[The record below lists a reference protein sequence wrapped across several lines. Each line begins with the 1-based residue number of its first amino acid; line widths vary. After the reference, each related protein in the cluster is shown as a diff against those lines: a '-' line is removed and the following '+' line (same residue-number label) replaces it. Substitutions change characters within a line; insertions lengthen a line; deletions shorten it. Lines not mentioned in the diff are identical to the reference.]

1 MPQVIAAAAT
11 AIVAAVGVTGTT
23 AAVAS
28 TLLAAAFNAG
38 ISIGI
43 SALLS
48 PKVGAAE
55 GAPTT
60 WSADPNAGIP
70 FVVGRRGVAGQIVY
84 REAYGEGNQMQSIV
98 SVYSG
103 AGPINAFS
111 TWYGDAVAY
120 TFDGTTKRCTAPTSR
135 VNTCWLDRRTGAQP
149 DTALAWPSPGWGT
162 PTGWSTSHDLS
173 GKACSMLTLWQ
184 NEELTTWPAG
194 EPKPIQVIQGLLAW
208 DPRLDGTWPGGSGAC
223 RLATPSTWVYST
235 NPAIHALK
243 WCLGYKENG
252 VFVGGIGAAVGSI
265 DVAAFIEAANIA
277 DTNGW
282 TISGVPYSTDDK
294 YQVLQ
299 AMLQAAG
306 ALPARRAG
314 MISCVTR
321 GAIKTSLVTV
331 SAADTAGPVQLNMGS
346 PREGRINTIIPRC
359 VQEDQDWEMVALDP
373 VIGAGYVTEDGG
385 RTRSRGIDYPYV
397 SDKDQAA
404 QLAYYDIADSR
415 EPISGTIPFKPYM
428 RDLDPGDCFT
438 ITDTGLALSGQKCV
452 VLSRDYDPA
461 SDVVTIQ
468 FRGETDAKHTAAAAI
483 SGTAP
488 PAPVVGGGDPY
499 TVDTPSL
506 TDWSLAP
513 GDGVA
518 ALKIDRLT
526 TTDLGNSGVLIEY
539 REDGATDWIAW
550 GEVPPATKTVELTG
564 LTSASVDYEVALRYR
579 NNIGILGSTP
589 LVFTPEAVPAVA
601 ITGQGDLATLD
612 QVDSAEIVAGA
623 VINGK
628 IGAAA
633 IEGEEVAPIASL
645 VVGTGDASFH
655 IDGANSLY
663 RAWAGAIT
671 PEAAPWRVT
680 SGGKMIA
687 TDFEQRL
694 EDGTLYWSSS
704 GGLTD
709 AGLNAI
715 FSNQAGST
723 AFVSVGSGGALHLAS
738 APTTNADQAA
748 PSTFAARLGADS
760 DATITATCVL
770 QGANFTDT
778 FPSTVTLTL
787 YEAYRALDTDP
798 WGNWASIGTKSLTK
812 TTGTAGSTEYQV
824 IQSTADYWDIYG
836 VYTPYTFY
844 EPVTKELTVSVAVAA
859 KPSGFYRYCAVGP
872 LTSPWFTAAT
882 TSTVTFS
889 DTDGVPSVILGDGAD
904 ISVNF
909 AHPLGF
915 TRGLDISQTVTAQTD
930 VDVSVNLA
938 VLYTASGVA
947 RTIRNYTGNPNV
959 TAVYG
964 SGGNLDVAGIK
975 AANRWLHLWLIS
987 DGVTDDTLFSLSPTT
1002 PIMPS
1007 GFSFKMRIGAVRINS
1022 ANTGVAPFRQHED
1035 EFTFYMYSTFSGAT
1049 QTLVDPLPVL
1059 HTGLVGTGST
1069 NPPSYASAAAASTS
1083 YDLYSIAEVS
1093 AGPSTVFSANVRVVG
1108 VGSNYISVA
1117 PTSLY
1122 GKWTPTGPSGAA
1134 PVYIDDNSAVT
1145 AWMTLFDGNIYC
1157 ASSHANHRVEL
1168 LGFRMS
1174 LG

>member
-1 MPQVIAAAAT
+1 MPEVIAAAAT

-28 TLLAAAFNAG
+28 TLLANAFAAG
-38 ISIGI
+38 ISIGV

-48 PKVGAAE
+48 PKVAAAE

-111 TWYGDAVAY
+111 TWYGDSVAY

-135 VNTCWLDRRTGAQP
+135 INTCWLDRRTGAQP

-359 VQEDQDWEMVALDP
+359 VQEDQDWEMVAIDP
-373 VIGAGYVTEDGG
+373 VIGTGYVTEDGG

-415 EPISGTIPFKPYM
+415 EPISGTIQFKPYM

-499 TVDTPSL
+499 TVDTPSV
-506 TDWSLAP
+506 TDWSLAA

-518 ALKIDRLT
+518 ALKVERLT
-526 TTDLGNSGVLIEY
+526 STDLGNSGVLIEY
-539 REDGATDWIAW
+539 REDGASDWIAW
-550 GEVPPATKTVELTG
+550 GEVPPATKSVELTG
-564 LTSASVDYEVALRYR
+564 LTSAAADYEVALRYR

-589 LVFTPEAVPAVA
+589 LVFTPEAVPAVT

-612 QVDSAEIVAGA
+612 AVDTAQVVAKAVHQVGSVYSDSLRTQANQTLATNFGNELLDLTITTTGDPVYVDVHILDAVNANADYYYYLHIDNTFNVVASNEVNHYDEIQIRIGATVTATARNTRSFRWLVAGL
-623 VINGK
+623 
-628 IGAAA
+628 
-633 IEGEEVAPIASL
+633 S
-645 VVGTGDASFH
+645 
-655 IDGANSLY
+655 
-663 RAWAGAIT
+663 AGSHNFKVYL
-671 PEAAPWRVT
+671 RNT
-680 SGGKMIA
+680 SGGSMDI
-687 TDFEQRL
+687 
-694 EDGTLYWSSS
+694 
-704 GGLTD
+704 
-709 AGLNAI
+709 
-715 FSNQAGST
+715 
-723 AFVSVGSGGALHLAS
+723 
-738 APTTNADQAA
+738 TN
-748 PSTFAARLGADS
+748 R
-760 DATITATCVL
+760 
-770 QGANFTDT
+770 
-778 FPSTVTLTL
+778 
-787 YEAYRALDTDP
+787 
-798 WGNWASIGTKSLTK
+798 
-812 TTGTAGSTEYQV
+812 
-824 IQSTADYWDIYG
+824 
-836 VYTPYTFY
+836 
-844 EPVTKELTVSVAVAA
+844 
-859 KPSGFYRYCAVGP
+859 
-872 LTSPWFTAAT
+872 
-882 TSTVTFS
+882 
-889 DTDGVPSVILGDGAD
+889 
-904 ISVNF
+904 
-909 AHPLGF
+909 
-915 TRGLDISQTVTAQTD
+915 
-930 VDVSVNLA
+930 
-938 VLYTASGVA
+938 
-947 RTIRNYTGNPNV
+947 
-959 TAVYG
+959 
-964 SGGNLDVAGIK
+964 
-975 AANRWLHLWLIS
+975 
-987 DGVTDDTLFSLSPTT
+987 SLSVTE
-1002 PIMPS
+1002 M
-1007 GFSFKMRIGAVRINS
+1007 KK
-1022 ANTGVAPFRQHED
+1022 
-1035 EFTFYMYSTFSGAT
+1035 
-1049 QTLVDPLPVL
+1049 
-1059 HTGLVGTGST
+1059 
-1069 NPPSYASAAAASTS
+1069 AS
-1083 YDLYSIAEVS
+1083 
-1093 AGPSTVFSANVRVVG
+1093 
-1108 VGSNYISVA
+1108 
-1117 PTSLY
+1117 
-1122 GKWTPTGPSGAA
+1122 
-1134 PVYIDDNSAVT
+1134 
-1145 AWMTLFDGNIYC
+1145 
-1157 ASSHANHRVEL
+1157 
-1168 LGFRMS
+1168 
-1174 LG
+1174 

>member
-11 AIVAAVGVTGTT
+11 AIAAAIIPGVTAAGGALIATSSALATLATVT
-23 AAVAS
+23 AAGIQALIYRGVAY
-28 TLLAAAFNAG
+28 A
-38 ISIGI
+38 
-43 SALLS
+43 LS
-48 PKVGAAE
+48 PKVGASG

-135 VNTCWLDRRTGAQP
+135 VNTCWLDRRTGSQP

-162 PTGWSTSHDLS
+162 PTGWSASHDLS

-265 DVAAFIEAANIA
+265 DVTAFIEAANIA

-331 SAADTAGPVQLNMGS
+331 SAAVTAGPMQINMGAT
-346 PREGRINTIIPRC
+346 REGRINTIIPRC
-359 VQEDQDWEMVALDP
+359 VQEDQDWEMVAIDP

-438 ITDTGLALSGQKCV
+438 ITDTDLALSGQKCV

-499 TVDTPSL
+499 TVDTPSV
-506 TDWSLAP
+506 TDWSLAA

-518 ALKIDRLT
+518 ALKVERLT

-564 LTSASVDYEVALRYR
+564 LTSASADYEVALRYR
-579 NNIGILGSTP
+579 NNIGILGDTP

-601 ITGQGDLATLD
+601 ITDQGPLATSALTEAEVRGRYLGEYAGD
-612 QVDSAEIVAGA
+612 TAANSAGLNNGDVYIDTSITPYALKVKSGGVIVEADTRGFYAHDETQQDVTTTTLTTKAELALTGLSVDSFVT
-623 VINGK
+623 VWPTF
-628 IGAAA
+628 A
-633 IEGEEVAPIASL
+633 IELTPGRTRKSGGTAGVSPTGTWEVHQKKTGESDATSTKLSSGTWSATIIGGGGPTENYIETYVVDGRDNPRG
-645 VVGTGDASFH
+645 VGTPSVRAFVKDATTTYQFR
-655 IDGANSLY
+655 IK
-663 RAWAGAIT
+663 
-671 PEAAPWRVT
+671 V
-680 SGGKMIA
+680 SGS
-687 TDFEQRL
+687 E
-694 EDGTLYWSSS
+694 TL
-704 GGLTD
+704 LD
-709 AGLNAI
+709 AGLGLRVQIERN
-715 FSNQAGST
+715 
-723 AFVSVGSGGALHLAS
+723 
-738 APTTNADQAA
+738 
-748 PSTFAARLGADS
+748 
-760 DATITATCVL
+760 
-770 QGANFTDT
+770 
-778 FPSTVTLTL
+778 TL
-787 YEAYRALDTDP
+787 
-798 WGNWASIGTKSLTK
+798 
-812 TTGTAGSTEYQV
+812 
-824 IQSTADYWDIYG
+824 
-836 VYTPYTFY
+836 
-844 EPVTKELTVSVAVAA
+844 
-859 KPSGFYRYCAVGP
+859 
-872 LTSPWFTAAT
+872 
-882 TSTVTFS
+882 
-889 DTDGVPSVILGDGAD
+889 
-904 ISVNF
+904 
-909 AHPLGF
+909 
-915 TRGLDISQTVTAQTD
+915 
-930 VDVSVNLA
+930 
-938 VLYTASGVA
+938 
-947 RTIRNYTGNPNV
+947 
-959 TAVYG
+959 
-964 SGGNLDVAGIK
+964 
-975 AANRWLHLWLIS
+975 
-987 DGVTDDTLFSLSPTT
+987 
-1002 PIMPS
+1002 
-1007 GFSFKMRIGAVRINS
+1007 
-1022 ANTGVAPFRQHED
+1022 
-1035 EFTFYMYSTFSGAT
+1035 
-1049 QTLVDPLPVL
+1049 
-1059 HTGLVGTGST
+1059 
-1069 NPPSYASAAAASTS
+1069 
-1083 YDLYSIAEVS
+1083 
-1093 AGPSTVFSANVRVVG
+1093 
-1108 VGSNYISVA
+1108 
-1117 PTSLY
+1117 
-1122 GKWTPTGPSGAA
+1122 
-1134 PVYIDDNSAVT
+1134 
-1145 AWMTLFDGNIYC
+1145 
-1157 ASSHANHRVEL
+1157 
-1168 LGFRMS
+1168 
-1174 LG
+1174 